1 MRSRGWRGMVVPS
14 LLLVAA
20 AWSLPATAQ
29 DEEAR
34 LRRLQREAE
43 ILTRQNRLLTR
54 EEQKILVDLGE
65 LVARR
70 DVAAAE
76 KALADRRLARVS
88 TTSAQLDQEEIV
100 AREREREARTALA
113 DRLRRLERLGPAAGL
128 AALAAAPTPAAA
140 LDSLRAMTDAA
151 EQDRQVISRT
161 RSAYLRARDAGQE
174 SAAAR
179 GELIEAR
186 EQAEMA
192 RRQAEETLQRQQA
205 RLQQVRRDAEL
216 NGRAAAE
223 MTAAAGRLE
232 AFLAGDLASLPAG
245 PDPLRLKGV
254 LPWPAAGKV
263 IQGFGPRRHPRF
275 GTVVPHNGVA
285 IGAPMGADVRAVA
298 DGKVVFADWFQ
309 GYGRTVIVD
318 HGGGIMSVL
327 SHLSAV
333 IVEVG
338 QPVVQG
344 QMVGLVGDSGSLEG
358 ARLYF
363 ELRRDGAPENPL
375 GWLSSVPDA

>member
-1 MRSRGWRGMVVPS
+1 MVHRTWRYPVLSSS
-14 LLLVAA
+14 LLLAVL
-20 AWSLPATAQ
+20 WSFPAGAQ

-43 ILTRQNRLLTR
+43 ILTRQNQVLVQ
-54 EEQKILVDLGE
+54 EERSILVDLGE

-70 DVAAAE
+70 DVATAE
-76 KALADRRLARVS
+76 KTLADRRLAEVS
-88 TTSAQLDQEEIV
+88 STSAELDEKEILALKQES
-100 AREREREARTALA
+100 EARRALTA
-113 DRLRRLERLGPAAGL
+113 RLRRLERLGPAAGL
-128 AALAAAPTPAAA
+128 TAMVAAPTPSAA
-140 LDSLRAMTDAA
+140 LDSLRALTDAA
-151 EQDRQVISRT
+151 EHDRQIISRT
-161 RSAYLRARDAGQE
+161 RSSHLAARDAGRA

-179 GELIEAR
+179 RDLMAAR
-186 EQAEMA
+186 ERAELA
-192 RRQAEETLQRQQA
+192 RAQAEEALQRHQA
-205 RLQQVRRDAEL
+205 RLQQVRRDAAL

-223 MTAAAGRLE
+223 MSAAARRLE
-232 AFLAGDLASLPAG
+232 AFLAGEIASPPAG

-263 IQGFGPRRHPRF
+263 VQGFGPRRHPRF
-275 GTVVPHNGVA
+275 GTVIPHNGVA
-285 IGAPMGADVRAVA
+285 IGAAMGADVRAVA

-344 QMVGLVGDSGSLEG
+344 QMLGLVGDSGSLEG
-358 ARLYF
+358 VRLYF
-363 ELRRDGAPENPL
+363 EIRHDGSPENPL

>member
-1 MRSRGWRGMVVPS
+1 MDRGPWRV
-14 LLLVAA
+14 LLVSMSVLGLL
-20 AWSLPATAQ
+20 WSFPVVSQ
-29 DEEAR
+29 DEESR

-43 ILTRQNRLLTR
+43 ILARQNQVLVQ
-54 EEQKILVDLGE
+54 EEQSILVDLGE

-70 DVAAAE
+70 DVATAE
-76 KALADRRLARVS
+76 KELADGRLAQVT
-88 TTSAQLDQEEIV
+88 TTSADLDEKEIL
-100 AREREREARTALA
+100 AQAAEQEARRALA
-113 DRLRRLERLGPAAGL
+113 ERLRRLQRLGPAAGL
-128 AALAAAPTPAAA
+128 TAMVAAPTPTAA
-140 LDSLRAMTDAA
+140 LDSLRALTDAA
-151 EQDRQVISRT
+151 EQDRQIISRA
-161 RSAYLRARDAGQE
+161 RSAHQTARDAGRA

-179 GELIEAR
+179 QELFAAR
-186 EQAEMA
+186 EQAEAA
-192 RRQAEETLQRQQA
+192 RALAEEALQRHQA

-232 AFLAGDLASLPAG
+232 AFLAGELQSLPPG
-245 PDPLRLKGV
+245 PNPLRLKGV

-263 IQGFGPRRHPRF
+263 VQGFGPRRHPRF

-285 IGAPMGADVRAVA
+285 IGAAMGADVRSVA

-338 QPVVQG
+338 QPVTQG
-344 QMVGLVGDSGSLEG
+344 QMLGLVGDSGSLEG

-363 ELRRDGAPENPL
+363 EVRHDGSPEDPL

>member
-1 MRSRGWRGMVVPS
+1 MRSRGWRGLVVLS

-20 AWSLPATAQ
+20 AWPVPAAVQ

-54 EEQKILVDLGE
+54 EEQAILVDLGE

-76 KALADRRLARVS
+76 KALADRRLAQVS
-88 TTSAQLDQEEIV
+88 TTSAQLDHEEIV
-100 AREREREARTALA
+100 ARERELEARTALA

-161 RSAYLRARDAGQE
+161 RSAHLRARDAGRE
-174 SAAAR
+174 SAVAR

-232 AFLAGDLASLPAG
+232 AFLAGDLASPPAG

-263 IQGFGPRRHPRF
+263 VQGFGPRRHPRF

-363 ELRRDGAPENPL
+363 ELRHDGAPENPL